1 MYIPVRKEGFETP
14 SPIPG
19 QIKSTLDSMTVPEI
33 CPIIENIRDFMKK
46 NEMTQKRISSEEATR
61 TVEATL
67 ASKISGGALPC
78 PLLTYPADT
87 APVEEWISFLESVP
101 VDYGS
106 RVVFM
111 ILYAK
116 EELETR
122 VIDIDA
128 ALQGKPNKTES
139 FTVFPPTVSDTRS
152 MERLKNPSPV
162 EGFEEKDKDKE
173 TPEQKQQKRVKTL
186 LDKLV
191 KTRNDNLSGKG
202 LSSNIDLAPY
212 IASAQQSIAYIKDK
226 QNKLNDGSI
235 VNDIKLS

>member
-1 MYIPVRKEGFETP
+1 MYIPVRKEGFQAT

-19 QIKSTLDSMTVPEI
+19 QIKSTLDSMTVSEI

-46 NEMTQKRISSEEATR
+46 NEIAQKRISPEEATR

-67 ASKISGGALPC
+67 ATKIPGGALPC
-78 PLLTYPADT
+78 PLITYPDDT
-87 APVEEWISFLESVP
+87 APVEEWISFLENVP

-106 RVVFM
+106 RIVFM
-111 ILYAK
+111 IVYAK

-122 VIDIDA
+122 VRDIDA
-128 ALQGKPNKTES
+128 ALKGTPNKTES
-139 FTVFPPTVSDTRS
+139 FTVFPPTVADTRS

-162 EGFEEKDKDKE
+162 EGFEEKDKE
-173 TPEQKQQKRVKTL
+173 TPEQKQQKRVKAL
-186 LDKLV
+186 LDKIV
-191 KTRNDNLSGKG
+191 KTRNDNLGGKG